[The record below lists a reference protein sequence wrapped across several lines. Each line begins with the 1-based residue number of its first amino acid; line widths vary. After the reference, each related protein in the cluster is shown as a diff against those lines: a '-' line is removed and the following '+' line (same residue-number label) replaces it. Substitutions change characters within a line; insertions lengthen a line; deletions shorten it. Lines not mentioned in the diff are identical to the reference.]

1 MTSSSN
7 CKEETNPI
15 AKMIKKKK
23 IKKKKTVA
31 RINTIKFYYFIY
43 DNPFPH
49 NFITLSSII
58 GFPKA
63 IAINTQQRNNTKKKK
78 KSDKWLVWQEEKYKR
93 HDSMKLVKNLK
104 ISTQDKLILTIS
116 PKAFVHIASTASACQ
131 TRVSQE

>member
-1 MTSSSN
+1 
-7 CKEETNPI
+7 
-15 AKMIKKKK
+15 MIK
-23 IKKKKTVA
+23 IKLKRKKTVA

-78 KSDKWLVWQEEKYKR
+78 K
-93 HDSMKLVKNLK
+93 KNLTNDLSGK
-104 ISTQDKLILTIS
+104 KRNT
-116 PKAFVHIASTASACQ
+116 
-131 TRVSQE
+131 

>member
-1 MTSSSN
+1 
-7 CKEETNPI
+7 
-15 AKMIKKKK
+15 MIKKKK

-63 IAINTQQRNNTKKKK
+63 IAINTQKKKK
-78 KSDKWLVWQEEKYKR
+78 KK
-93 HDSMKLVKNLK
+93 KNLTNDLSGK
-104 ISTQDKLILTIS
+104 KRNT
-116 PKAFVHIASTASACQ
+116 
-131 TRVSQE
+131 

>member
-1 MTSSSN
+1 
-7 CKEETNPI
+7 
-15 AKMIKKKK
+15 MIK
-23 IKKKKTVA
+23 IKLKRKKTVA

-78 KSDKWLVWQEEKYKR
+78 KKKK
-93 HDSMKLVKNLK
+93 KNLTNDLSGK
-104 ISTQDKLILTIS
+104 KRNTRDMIL
-116 PKAFVHIASTASACQ
+116 
-131 TRVSQE
+131 